1 MITQTFCLSTVDRRR
16 DEYDIQ
22 GWLACRATRERLTP
36 QGATAFR
43 RIVMSIFRPL
53 ISLKSD
59 VVRGAGRY
67 DYSWPWNF
75 HSWSPL
81 RSCRQPRGASLRL
94 HESSAR

>member
-1 MITQTFCLSTVDRRR
+1 
-16 DEYDIQ
+16 
-22 GWLACRATRERLTP
+22 
-36 QGATAFR
+36 
-43 RIVMSIFRPL
+43 MSIFRPL

-67 DYSWPWNF
+67 DYSWLWKF
-75 HSWSPL
+75 RSWSPL